1 MSEIKSLLSYDEKQS
16 DAVEGSPGLLPSATA
31 EISRDVAVPD
41 VPGYEIQREIGS
53 GGQAIVYEAVQQST
67 SQKVAIKRLRWGRFA
82 SDHEQQRLVREV
94 AVLAD
99 VKHPNIVSI
108 FDCVDGDDGTRY
120 LVTELVEGES
130 IDRLFKNETQS
141 SSIDDRSNLL
151 RLFMKV
157 VRAVN
162 YAHERGIVHRD
173 LKPSNILVDRHME
186 PRVLDFG
193 LAKPAFGTTF
203 DTTNPVQLTL
213 TGQFMGSLPWASPE
227 QAKGEEVDA
236 RSDVYSLGV
245 ILYQFVTGGRFPY
258 KVAGNMRDVLEEII
272 NTKPTPP
279 SQIIQSETTTESLS
293 HDSALVNSEMEAI
306 VFKALAKSPE
316 ARYQTAA
323 ELADDL
329 KQYLAGRPIEAGS
342 SETAPVSG
350 HASPNRLS
358 LLGGLIGVALTAAV
372 VVGVVASL
380 PDSTITNGAGR
391 STAASAT
398 SPAEPKWISLRSNFV
413 ELAELGEV
421 SRIEDGW
428 RIKGREIA
436 LPVATGERLAVRA
449 KLRRSNKKPIGF
461 LLRSLS
467 GVETNALWRGD
478 EIRFGGSRSSN
489 AASAIVGVAGLPEE
503 VVELTIESKTNG
515 AVLALDGTQVA
526 EVHFRADGIWQ
537 LFIDAS
543 EGTVDCL
550 AADYCRLNDAVQL
563 FPDVL
568 SKSQQDAVDRALQ
581 LDATASST
589 ASIGDPLEVVRIRG
603 VSSPSAAD
611 IEKFAAC
618 DSLTELSLEKLGP
631 TDEAIQ
637 QLVALQSLERLSIDS
652 SQLPDDCLTY
662 IGRLKNLRH
671 LSLWATRIETT
682 DFRALQH
689 LDLEYFSL
697 PHSPVSDDQIVHVS
711 RIASLEQ
718 LRLSGEE
725 ITADAIPYL
734 AKLKKLEWLEL
745 PGARISG
752 DGVEHLIQLRSV
764 NWLDLRNSD
773 LQDSDVEN
781 LSQLTGLSTLLLSG
795 TRITS
800 DFQSRLE
807 KSLPNCQLTFE

>member
-1 MSEIKSLLSYDEKQS
+1 MLSYDEKQS

-193 LAKPAFGTTF
+193 LAKPAFGTTL
-203 DTTNPVQLTL
+203 DATNPVQLTF

-245 ILYQFVTGGRFPY
+245 ILYQLVTGGRFPY

-272 NTKPTPP
+272 NTQPTPP
-279 SQIIQSETTTESLS
+279 SQIVQSEQITEPVPRESVS
-293 HDSALVNSEMEAI
+293 VNPEMEAV
-306 VFKALAKSPE
+306 VFRALAKSPE
-316 ARYQTAA
+316 TRYQTAA

-329 KQYLAGRPIEAGS
+329 NQYLAGRPIKATS
-342 SETAPVSG
+342 SETESVPGNVS
-350 HASPNRLS
+350 PKRLS
-358 LLGGLIGVALTAAV
+358 SATRLIGISLTATV
-372 VVGVVASL
+372 VIALVTSL
-380 PDSTITNGAGR
+380 PDAPTTKDDQR
-391 STAASAT
+391 SAVAT
-398 SPAEPKWISLRSNFV
+398 TTPPPVEPKWISLQSNFA

-428 RIKGREIA
+428 RIDGREIA
-436 LPVATGERLAVRA
+436 LQMATGERLAVRA
-449 KLRRSNKKPIGF
+449 KLRRSNRKPIAF

-467 GVETNALWRGD
+467 GVETSALWLDRQV
-478 EIRFGGSRSSN
+478 RFGGARSTN
-489 AASAIVGVAGLPEE
+489 MAGATVEFNVPPNET
-503 VVELTIESKTNG
+503 VELTIESKQNG
-515 AVLALDGTQVA
+515 AVLAVDGKPLV
-526 EVHFRADGIWQ
+526 ELHFRAEKIWQ
-537 LFIDAS
+537 LFIDAN
-543 EGTVDCL
+543 EGSVDCL
-550 AADYCRLNDAVQL
+550 DTVFCRLTEALLPDELSRPERTAADQARALGASLASKVIDGGESLNVVRMTDVRSPTPAHIKQFSACRLLNDL
-563 FPDVL
+563 RILEFNP
-568 SKSQQDAVDRALQ
+568 SRA
-581 LDATASST
+581 AM
-589 ASIGDPLEVVRIRG
+589 E
-603 VSSPSAAD
+603 
-611 IEKFAAC
+611 
-618 DSLTELSLEKLGP
+618 
-631 TDEAIQ
+631 
-637 QLVALQSLERLSIDS
+637 QLVKLQSLERLSIHS
-652 SQLPDDCLTY
+652 SKLPDNCLDY
-662 IGRLKNLRH
+662 IGRL
-671 LSLWATRIETT
+671 
-682 DFRALQH
+682 RALKH
-689 LDLEYFSL
+689 LDLWGLRIENPDFHALQGLGLDYLAF
-697 PHSPVSDDQIVHVS
+697 PDSPVTDDHMLQIS
-711 RIASLEQ
+711 RIESLKE
-718 LRLSGEE
+718 LRLSGED
-725 ITADAIPYL
+725 ITANAIL
-734 AKLKKLEWLEL
+734 HLQNLKKLEWLEL
-745 PGARISG
+745 PGAQLSG
-752 DGVEHLIQLRSV
+752 DGVKHLIQLRSV
-764 NWLDLRNSD
+764 TTLDLRNSD

-781 LSQLTGLSTLLLSG
+781 LTKLPRVSTLRLGG
-795 TRITS
+795 TLITP
-800 DFQSRLE
+800 DYQLRLE
-807 KSLPNCQLTFE
+807 QRLPNCRVTFE